1 MLPANPARESWAAP
15 CLIHTSSPAAGTGQL
30 EQAFVG
36 DGESLAPSPLA
47 GLCYAEYSSKNL
59 FLSGNSVDMV

>member
-30 EQAFVG
+30 EQAFVD
-36 DGESLAPSPLA
+36 DGRESCSFSISWAVLR
-47 GLCYAEYSSKNL
+47 
-59 FLSGNSVDMV
+59 